1 MTDTT
6 AGEFAVRWLA
16 AVRATPGLTGRD
28 KVVAKWLANNLEG
41 GTTVLRTYQ
50 QMRDELKLP
59 KGAAGVHLTTLSRLG
74 FVGERIRTGPDAGFP
89 LELPPPTSKT
99 QRMNERLAAD
109 RRAADLVADAKWLAK
124 K

>member
-28 KVVAKWLANNLEG
+28 KVVAKWLANNIEG

-50 QMRDELKLP
+50 QMRNELKLP
-59 KGAAGVHLTTLSRLG
+59 NHAAGVHLTALSRLG
-74 FVGERIRTGPDAGFP
+74 FVGQRTPGSGYP
-89 LELPPPTSKT
+89 LELPLPESKT
-99 QRMNERLAAD
+99 QRTNERRAAD
-109 RRAADLVADAKWLAK
+109 RRAADLAADAKWLARK
-124 K
+124 